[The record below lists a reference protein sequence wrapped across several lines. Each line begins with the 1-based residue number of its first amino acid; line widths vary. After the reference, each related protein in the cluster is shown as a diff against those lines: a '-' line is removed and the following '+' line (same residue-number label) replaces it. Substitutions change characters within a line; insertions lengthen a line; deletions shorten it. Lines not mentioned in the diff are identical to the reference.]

1 MMPPLLSSA
10 ANAALEAQ
18 LRMMLRCDPFWR
30 EHLHALEGL
39 RLKLVL
45 TDIGFKRVFQF
56 GPSDLHLAAPF
67 TEADVTLTTQIMHL
81 TKLRDPQATA
91 NAIDEGHFYIIG
103 NPHTFER
110 IAERLRCIDLD
121 WETQLATL
129 LPGGLA
135 YQIRTVGDIARNAFL
150 QTKTSIQDSYRFWR
164 DNEHHGK

>member
-18 LRMMLRCDPFWR
+18 LRILLRCDPFWH
-30 EHLHALEGL
+30 EHLNKLNGL

-56 GPSDLHLAAPF
+56 GPTQLHLAAPF
-67 TEADVTLTTQIMHL
+67 TQADVTLTTQSMHL
-81 TKLRDPQATA
+81 PKLRDAQETST
-91 NAIDEGHFYIIG
+91 AIDEGHFYIIG
-103 NPHTFER
+103 NPHTFEQ
-110 IAERLRCIDLD
+110 IVAQLRCFDLD
-121 WETQLATL
+121 WEAQLARI

-135 YQIRTVGDIARNAFL
+135 YQIRTISDIAFSAL
-150 QTKTSIQDSYRFWR
+150 QQTKTSIQDSYRFWR